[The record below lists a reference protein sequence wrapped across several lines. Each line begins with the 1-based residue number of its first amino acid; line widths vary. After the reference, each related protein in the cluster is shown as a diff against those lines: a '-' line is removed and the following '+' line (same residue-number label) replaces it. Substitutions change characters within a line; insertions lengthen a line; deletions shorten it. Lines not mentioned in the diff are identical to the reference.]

1 MRKMGFGAEGAM
13 MIGTRSGKAIRAV
26 VSAQILAFGALAG
39 DEGAAASSAEALS
52 ILSDLV
58 AIDTSPEKGTAP
70 AVTVLHDYFIDA
82 GFPEADVTVLAN
94 PEAPRYAN
102 LVVRLRGQG
111 KVKPL
116 LYMAHLD
123 VVDARPEDWSLPPFN
138 LTEQDGWLY
147 GRGVLDMKG
156 EVANVAAAMSR
167 LHREDYTP
175 PGDILAVFSPDE
187 ETRGPNGVVWL
198 IKAHPALFDVRLVLN
213 PDAPVAIFR
222 HGARAYYGVQ
232 TSEKI
237 YATFEVEATNP
248 GGHSSEP
255 RPDNAV
261 YSLTAGLTRLA
272 NYRFPINLTQTV
284 RAYYGAQAR
293 FATGTRK
300 TDMMAVSRGDREA
313 AERLSAIPADNAQ
326 VRTTC
331 VTTMLDAGHA
341 ENALP
346 QRAMATVQCRLVP
359 GEDVEAVQTQL
370 IAVLG
375 DPGLQVRLR
384 YADTPA
390 PESEPT
396 DEIMRTYERAVNG
409 IWPGLPVV
417 PVMDAGGS
425 DSLYTRTAG
434 LPTFGAPSIF
444 VDFDDVRAHGRDERI
459 RRERFTEGTELAYR
473 IMKAFAE

>member
-1 MRKMGFGAEGAM
+1 MLKMCFGAEGAM
-13 MIGTRSGKAIRAV
+13 MIVTWLGKAVRTV
-26 VSAQILAFGALAG
+26 LSAQLLALGALAEDG
-39 DEGAAASSAEALS
+39 RSAASSEQALA

-58 AIDTSPEKGTAP
+58 AIDTSPSKGTAP
-70 AVTVLHDYFIDA
+70 AVAVLRDHFIDA
-82 GFPEADVTVLAN
+82 GFPEADVLVLAN
-94 PEAPRYAN
+94 PDAPRYAN

-111 KVKPL
+111 KAKPL

-123 VVDARPEDWSLPPFN
+123 VVDAKPEDWSLPPFS
-138 LTEQDGWLY
+138 LTEREGWLY

-156 EVANVAAAMSR
+156 EVANVAASMIR
-167 LHREDYTP
+167 LYREGYKP
-175 PGDILAVFSPDE
+175 AGDILAIFSPDE
-187 ETRGPNGVVWL
+187 ETRGPSGVVWL
-198 IKAHPALFDVRLVLN
+198 MKAHPELFQVRLVLN

-222 HGARAYYGVQ
+222 HGTRAYYGIQ

-261 YSLTAGLTRLA
+261 YSLTAGLNRLA
-272 NYRFPINLTQTV
+272 QYRFPIQLTQTV

-293 FATGTRK
+293 FVSGDRK
-300 TDMMAVSRGDREA
+300 ADMTAVARGDIKA
-313 AERLSAIPADNAQ
+313 AERLSATPADNAQ

-346 QRAMATVQCRLVP
+346 QRATATIQCRLVP
-359 GEDVEAVQTQL
+359 GVDVEAVQTQL
-370 IAVLG
+370 IAVFD
-375 DPGLQVRLR
+375 DPDLQVRLR

-390 PESEPT
+390 PESEPSDDILQT
-396 DEIMRTYERAVNG
+396 FERAVNG
-409 IWPGLPVV
+409 MWPGLPVV

-459 RRERFTEGTELAYR
+459 RLERFTEGTELAYR
-473 IMKAFAE
+473 VMKAFAE